1 MRESRGG
8 EGSNRSPDLL
18 ENSDFLNFHITVTK
32 NRPMDSPLPGKPK
45 ISLGPNWTKF
55 WIRTCIFRFCL

>member
-32 NRPMDSPLPGKPK
+32 NPQMPLSKGCVVT
-45 ISLGPNWTKF
+45 LDF
-55 WIRTCIFRFCL
+55 F